1 MSLAGDP
8 NAIWRPRPEKES
20 MVRSYLSH
28 MGWALF
34 AQRHG
39 ISGTVIADWR
49 ARLAREP
56 TAANRSDF

>member
-1 MSLAGDP
+1 
-8 NAIWRPRPEKES
+8 